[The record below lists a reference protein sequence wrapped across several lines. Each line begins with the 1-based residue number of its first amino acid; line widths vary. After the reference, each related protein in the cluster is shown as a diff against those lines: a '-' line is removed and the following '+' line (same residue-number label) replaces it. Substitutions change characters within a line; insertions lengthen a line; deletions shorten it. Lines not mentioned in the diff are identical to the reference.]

1 MQSVTAIYNQSH
13 IYKCKIYT
21 VNINCKIFRF
31 FDSKFLVSVFD
42 FLGVPLSSTHQFHTK
57 EPLLSAPKIPQLHTK
72 NPSVQH
78 TPQLHTRNPSV
89 PHQKFLSSYLSVPH
103 QIPLSSTPKIPQFHT
118 KNPSVPHQK
127 FLSST
132 LSVQHRNPS
141 VQHTPQ
147 FHTKT
152 PQFNT
157 PELRDFWCGTEG
169 FSMWN

>member
-89 PHQKFLSSYLSVPH
+89 PHQKFLSSYPSVPH
-103 QIPLSSTPKIPQFHT
+103 QILLSSTPKIPQFHI
-118 KNPSVPHQK
+118 KNS
-127 FLSST
+127 
-132 LSVQHRNPS
+132 S

-147 FHTKT
+147 FHTKVILV
-152 PQFNT
+152 FNFGVFGV
-157 PELRDFWCGTEG
+157 ELRDFGTEKVWSLCG
-169 FSMWN
+169 SDVLN